1 MQRIKRY
8 DMSNASNLSLNLD
21 IPEIFPVLTN
31 PLKQKNKQE
40 SQKKDRR
47 QAKSLTQKIIFK
59 KTVNASRNRV
69 LKVPYKCS

>member
-31 PLKQKNKQE
+31 PLKQKKKQE
-40 SQKKDRR
+40 SQKKTEDKLSHLLK
-47 QAKSLTQKIIFK
+47 KSFSK
-59 KTVNASRNRV
+59 KR
-69 LKVPYKCS
+69 